1 MLPRMT
7 SPTLTID
14 TLRILAAERGLSLTD
29 PELER
34 LLPLVQ
40 ATRSGLD
47 ALREIPRPETEPAA
61 QFRML

>member
-7 SPTLTID
+7 TMTLE
-14 TLRILAAERGLSLTD
+14 TLRLLAAERGLPLTD
-29 PELER
+29 AELER

-40 ATRSGLD
+40 STRSLLD
-47 ALREIPRPETEPAA
+47 ALREVPRPETEPAA